1 VNFKNFISII
11 LFCLIANELFSQ
23 KLNYEISDNPSRMFE
38 LKNYQR
44 AKELYQEQYK
54 KDLSDKKIKYRFG
67 VCLVYTYE
75 LENGIKALEFISKDP
90 STPIDVWF
98 HLAKAY
104 HFSNRYDKSI
114 TLYKKYK
121 NLPGAKSDLIIE
133 ATRSIEMCANAK
145 ILLKNPINI
154 EFENLG
160 KKINSKG
167 REYLPIITPDE
178 SMLFYTTRRLGTTGR
193 IFDLEGYYTADIFL
207 SKYKYGKWSKAR
219 SIGSPNSYGNEQTA
233 GISEDGETI
242 LYYVNNP
249 QSKNNLQISN
259 KSKSSFKRSIEIES
273 KEINNNKG
281 IQSSAT
287 ISNNKDY
294 IIFSSDKEEGI
305 GKSDLYIC
313 KKLPNDKWAKPV
325 NMGNI
330 INTEYEESYP
340 YLCDNGMTLYFSSTG
355 HNSIGGYDVF
365 VSKFDLVKKEWS
377 RPTNVGYPLN
387 TPYDNIGISFSKNNK
402 FAYVATHRND
412 SYGNLD
418 IYKVNFIDAIPS
430 YTVLKGHVLDK
441 DSITIKAPLT
451 IELFEVET
459 EELFGIYRV
468 NSVNGDFL
476 MALPPNKYVLKI
488 EFPDQGLFQQS
499 LVIDGRK
506 KYKKVRT
513 HNITVSFE
521 PPENIQ
527 N

>member
-273 KEINNNKG
+273 KEILPTFVKLASLISKSPVTSKSPPTLTLPVTVRLPPELKVIFAVALAAAVSDTPVVNTSLVAFALALNVPSAIAWIPAATVAPSVPSASPAAN
-281 IQSSAT
+281 SSEPITSFAT
-287 ISNNKDY
+287 IS
-294 IIFSSDKEEGI
+294 FSSDFN
-305 GKSDLYIC
+305 C
-313 KKLPNDKWAKPV
+313 
-325 NMGNI
+325 NI
-330 INTEYEESYP
+330 IGRLSSVAVCVNVNP
-340 YLCDNGMTLYFSSTG
+340 TL
-355 HNSIGGYDVF
+355 
-365 VSKFDLVKKEWS
+365 
-377 RPTNVGYPLN
+377 
-387 TPYDNIGISFSKNNK
+387 
-402 FAYVATHRND
+402 
-412 SYGNLD
+412 
-418 IYKVNFIDAIPS
+418 
-430 YTVLKGHVLDK
+430 
-441 DSITIKAPLT
+441 
-451 IELFEVET
+451 
-459 EELFGIYRV
+459 
-468 NSVNGDFL
+468 
-476 MALPPNKYVLKI
+476 
-488 EFPDQGLFQQS
+488 
-499 LVIDGRK
+499 
-506 KYKKVRT
+506 
-513 HNITVSFE
+513 
-521 PPENIQ
+521 
-527 N
+527 